1 MAMTQ
6 KEKARFKAV
15 VFDLDGTLLDT
26 LDDLADCMNAALREL
41 GLKDHPDVSHH
52 KYFVGD
58 GVRNYILRVLPEDKR
73 ADEELI
79 ARLSATYR
87 RNYAAGWKVKTRPYD
102 GVPQTLA
109 ELRRRGLRLA
119 VLSNKPDEFSKAT
132 VAAFFEPGLFEL
144 VVGAGDDMPLK
155 PDPAA
160 ALEIARRMG
169 LAPADFLYVGDTATD
184 MKTAVAAGMFPVGA
198 MWGFRPAEELKGS
211 GARVLI
217 KRPGELSRYV

>member
-1 MAMTQ
+1 MT
-6 KEKARFKAV
+6 EKKKMRFKAAL
-15 VFDLDGTLLDT
+15 FDLDGTLLDT
-26 LDDLADCMNAALREL
+26 IDDLADCMNAAMREL

-58 GVRNYILRVLPEDKR
+58 GVRSYILRVLPEEKR

-79 ARLSATYR
+79 ARLTKTYR

-102 GVPQTLA
+102 GVSRMLA
-109 ELRRRGLRLA
+109 ELRGRGLRLA

-155 PDPAA
+155 PDPSA
-160 ALEIARRMG
+160 ALDIARQMG
-169 LAPADFLYVGDTATD
+169 LTPADFLYLGDTATD

-198 MWGFRPAEELKGS
+198 LWGFRRADELKAN
-211 GARVLI
+211 GAAILI
-217 KRPGELSRYV
+217 SQPDELLRYV